1 MFAQETGKVWNLSLD
16 TVVVKGNTFSRTVR
30 NRADGSFVWDMQ
42 MMDFLPKIMGNA
54 MGLYPAILLLSL
66 SVWGALLGFIGL
78 IIALPLTTLLMA
90 YYQRYITREEDEM
103 QEKTA

>member
-54 MGLYPAILLLSL
+54 DPMHYAQMLPGIQTNNEMRVIFDVFKPVDYDIYRELLR
-66 SVWGALLGFIGL
+66 VRG
-78 IIALPLTTLLMA
+78 
-90 YYQRYITREEDEM
+90 
-103 QEKTA
+103 

>member
-1 MFAQETGKVWNLSLD
+1 MWNLSLD

-54 MGLYPAILLLSL
+54 DPMHYAQM
-66 SVWGALLGFIGL
+66 
-78 IIALPLTTLLMA
+78 LPGIQTNN
-90 YYQRYITREEDEM
+90 EM
-103 QEKTA
+103 KSGINIQ